1 MLPLLAEL
9 SADPATMTLLAGS
22 GSGDGGGMF
31 IPFLAGPAV
40 FAAVYGGIYRYY
52 RNTDKRHHF
61 ERETKVSV
69 GNLDAG
75 DRKVG
80 ENNRQQSRRMRGR
93 NSTDHHQRV
102 RRIEV
107 D

>member
-22 GSGDGGGMF
+22 DSGAGGIA
-31 IPFLAGPAV
+31 IPFIAGPAV

-61 ERETKVSV
+61 ERETEVSV
-69 GNLDAG
+69 GNLRSG

-80 ENNRQQSRRMRGR
+80 ENNRQQDRAMRGR
-93 NSTDHHQRV
+93 NSTDHLQRV
-102 RRIEV
+102 HRIAV

>member
-9 SADPATMTLLAGS
+9 SADPTTALLLADSDS
-22 GSGDGGGMF
+22 GAGALA

-52 RNTDKRHHF
+52 RNTDKRHSF
-61 ERETKVSV
+61 EKETEVAV
-69 GNLDAG
+69 GNLRSG

-80 ENNRQQSRRMRGR
+80 VNNRQKSRRMGGR
-93 NSTDHHQRV
+93 NSTDHLERVQRIKV
-102 RRIEV
+102 E
-107 D
+107 